1 MSGLGLGLG
10 QGLGLGLGQGRPML
24 ARSTSMYNADDLWQR
39 PSNTNYFTHLQ
50 GPTTPPTTPHEPL
63 SLNWLDPEISLP
75 SSNLALTGQQE
86 SDEDTA
92 GASPSQELPSLP
104 ALPPLDML
112 PTLSAEVFHRPIPEA
127 TSTNHVLPS
136 KVSKKL
142 ASTPVMTTITPLES
156 IAASRKRPVAIVK
169 DTSVNSVNVNKLAL
183 PPPRKKRRGQRAGTY
198 QCLVDGELFD
208 CPFHYDMVPKSIILS
223 LLTRQ

>member
-10 QGLGLGLGQGRPML
+10 QGLGQGRPML

-39 PSNTNYFTHLQ
+39 SSNTSYFTHLQ
-50 GPTTPPTTPHEPL
+50 APTIPHEPL
-63 SLNWLDPEISLP
+63 SLTRMDPEISLP

-86 SDEDTA
+86 TDEDTA

-104 ALPPLDML
+104 PLPPLDML
-112 PTLSAEVFHRPIPEA
+112 PTLSAEVFHRPIPDA
-127 TSTNHVLPS
+127 ASTNHVPS

-142 ASTPVMTTITPLES
+142 ASTPVMTTNTPLES

-208 CPFHYDMVPKSIILS
+208 CPFHYDMVPKSLILS

>member
-1 MSGLGLGLG
+1 MPGLGLGLG
-10 QGLGLGLGQGRPML
+10 QGLGQGRPML

-63 SLNWLDPEISLP
+63 SLNWPDPEISLP

-86 SDEDTA
+86 TDEDTA
-92 GASPSQELPSLP
+92 GASPSRELPSLP
-104 ALPPLDML
+104 PLPPLDML
-112 PTLSAEVFHRPIPEA
+112 PTLSAEVFHRPIPDA
-127 TSTNHVLPS
+127 ASTNHVLPS

-142 ASTPVMTTITPLES
+142 ASTPVTSTNTPLES